1 MIKFI
6 SLNNISIKINKKT
19 IVKWMKTIV
28 ELEKRIL
35 GDIVIVLGDD
45 KFLIDKN
52 IQYLK
57 HETLTDVITFD
68 YSEKDMISGDIL
80 ISVQRVLENSKL
92 YKTTFLNELCR
103 VMAHGLLHLLG
114 YNDKTA
120 EEKKTMKSKENYYLE
135 ILEKNSNE

>member
-45 KFLIDKN
+45 KFLIEKN

-114 YNDKTA
+114 YNDKTT

-135 ILEKNSNE
+135 ILQKK

>member
-6 SLNNISIKINKKT
+6 SLNNIRIKINRKT

-114 YNDKTA
+114 YNDKTT

-135 ILEKNSNE
+135 ILQKK

>member
-80 ISVQRVLENSKL
+80 ISVKRVLANSKL
-92 YKTTFLNELCR
+92 YKTTFLKELCR

-114 YNDKTA
+114 YNDKTT

-135 ILEKNSNE
+135 ILQKK

>member
-114 YNDKTA
+114 YNDKTT

-135 ILEKNSNE
+135 ILQKK

>member
-114 YNDKTA
+114 YNDKTT
-120 EEKKTMKSKENYYLE
+120 EEKKNN
-135 ILEKNSNE
+135 EK